1 MEIDVKKIAADLGVI
16 LGIMLFMLNAIFYI
30 VDIELFLNP
39 TVSLYSLLF
48 VIAFGCY
55 SIINSRKKLGGYI
68 NWSDAFVSYMV
79 CIAIGMA
86 IAANRDKNIRAGL
99 AFNPEIAKLMRQH
112 NNANVL
118 VLPGRFIDVQV
129 ALKCV
134 DNFLSTNF
142 ESGRHKKRIDKLN
155 KS

>member
-1 MEIDVKKIAADLGVI
+1 MKNKIYIASDHAGFALKEEILKLSQESIVDLGT
-16 LGIMLFMLNAIFYI
+16 NSSEI
-30 VDIELFLNP
+30 VDYPDYAYNLVEHLKSD
-39 TVSLYSLLF
+39 VD
-48 VIAFGCY
+48 
-55 SIINSRKKLGGYI
+55 SRGILICGSG
-68 NWSDAFVSYMV
+68 
-79 CIAIGMA
+79 IGMA